1 MILSITLK
9 EKILLVCVD
18 IFFLI
23 SIQLSPTYLF
33 NSVVTVKIRQ
43 LGEMQGTKVMKT
55 AEVFKVGCIL
65 LST

>member
-1 MILSITLK
+1 MTLK

-23 SIQLSPTYLF
+23 SIQLSPTRLF
-33 NSVVTVKIRQ
+33 TSVVTVKIRQ
-43 LGEMQGTKVMKT
+43 LREMRGTKVMKI
-55 AEVFKVGCIL
+55 AEIFRVGCIL